1 MLKLIRKRMSI
12 DPLVRAKEWDALLE
26 EGLVAGWVFDN
37 MLADIT
43 EEGARIRAASPRSIR
58 DMVAHVADVNYGVAN
73 ILEAF
78 TRGRSLQYEAD
89 SLYRGAGKQ
98 SFEDVRKDHA
108 SSLLRLAE
116 STGRP
121 INPNQVSWHFE
132 YGRLTGKEWL
142 ATIIPH
148 YAHHTRQLER
158 IKKSTAYRAAVRP
171 AARGKK
177 QTS

>member
-12 DPLVRAKEWDALLE
+12 DPLIRAKEWDALLE

-37 MLADIT
+37 LLEDIS
-43 EEGARIRAASPRSIR
+43 EEGAGIRAVCPKSIR

-89 SLYRGAGKQ
+89 SLYRGAGKRP
-98 SFEDVRKDHA
+98 FEEVRNDHA
-108 SSLLRLAE
+108 ASLLRLAE

-121 INPNQVSWHFE
+121 INPKQVSWHFQ
-132 YGRLTGKEWL
+132 YGRLNGKEWL
-142 ATIIPH
+142 ATVITH
-148 YAHHTRQLER
+148 YAYHTRQLER
-158 IKKSTAYRAAVRP
+158 IKSSSAYRAAVRP
-171 AARGKK
+171 SRPRKE